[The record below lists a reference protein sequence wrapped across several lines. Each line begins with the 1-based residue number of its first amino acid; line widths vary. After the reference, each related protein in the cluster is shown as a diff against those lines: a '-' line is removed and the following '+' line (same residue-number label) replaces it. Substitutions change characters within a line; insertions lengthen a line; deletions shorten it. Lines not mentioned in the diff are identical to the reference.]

1 MLSIF
6 KGADAGDKY
15 NSRAGCD
22 VCLYALRYLIVWS
35 GILMLRSH
43 NPQ

>member
-6 KGADAGDKY
+6 KEQMQDKY
-15 NSRAGCD
+15 NNRAGCD
-22 VCLYALRYLIVWS
+22 VCLYALRYLVVWS